1 MGDDVGQLIEGQ
13 GNVIQSFIICKKT
26 LFKKT
31 FWLHLLACAILVPG
45 PGIEPAP
52 AELDGRV

>member
-45 PGIEPAP
+45 PGIETTP